1 MHGFRSYPRHHRGS
15 GGTSHV
21 TGALVIDIKHLS
33 KSYDLKPVLD
43 NVSLYVD
50 QGSLLGLLG
59 PNGAGKT
66 TLISILTGVI
76 GKDSGE
82 VTVGGLDL
90 DRELGRIQS
99 RCSYVP
105 QTLAFYPRLSARENL
120 EYFGSLWGLR
130 GRKLKERI
138 AFSIDVGSMQA
149 FVDKRVAA
157 FSGGMKRRLNLS
169 IGLLNEPDILYLDEP
184 TVGVDTQ
191 SRNYIL
197 ETIKRLNRERRTSIV
212 YTSNY
217 MDEIEQVSDRIAVI
231 DRGRIILNDSK
242 ETILS
247 RVDAVFLRVGEMK
260 ENVIDALGRHRG
272 IFVENGVVRISRDER
287 LEENMAAAFTA
298 FYQNRIAVQEIVFGH
313 RTLEEFFLKL
323 TNTQLRDGK

>member
-1 MHGFRSYPRHHRGS
+1 M
-15 GGTSHV
+15 
-21 TGALVIDIKHLS
+21 IDIKHLS

-82 VTVGGLDL
+82 VTVEGLDL

-157 FSGGMKRRLNLS
+157 FSGGMKRRLNLA

-197 ETIKRLNRERRTSIV
+197 ETIKRLNRERKTTIV
-212 YTSNY
+212 YTSHY